1 VQEPEK
7 PLERKEEVSM
17 THEPREGVPRN
28 GAEQETLIAML
39 DWLRMALY
47 DKLDGVEEEAARRR
61 LVPSE
66 TTLLGLVK
74 HTAIVEATWF
84 RYRFLGEED
93 PYGEDEGFEL
103 DDSDDVTSVLAL
115 YRTECDKSRAAI
127 REAAPD
133 DPAARDLNGRTYN
146 LRYILIHMIEET
158 ARHAGHADILR
169 EQIDGSTGE

>member
-1 VQEPEK
+1 
-7 PLERKEEVSM
+7 M
-17 THEPREGVPRN
+17 
-28 GAEQETLIAML
+28 ETLTAML
-39 DWLRMALY
+39 DWLRVALY

-74 HTAIVEATWF
+74 HAAMVEATWF
-84 RYRFLGEED
+84 RYRFAGEED
-93 PYGEDEGFEL
+93 PYPEDEGFEL
-103 DDSDDVTSVLAL
+103 YDSDDVSSVLGL
-115 YRTECDKSRAAI
+115 YRTECDKSRVAI
-127 REAAPD
+127 RDASPD
-133 DPAARDLNGRTYN
+133 DPAARDLRGMAYN